1 MAIHIVNLLN
11 FNECA
16 FCEVNIQN
24 TKGYIGVIYGSTSQ
38 DIIEFENFISN
49 FEKILSGTTS
59 NNDLFAIILGDCNP
73 RFSVW

>member
-1 MAIHIVNLLN
+1 MSALFVKSIYKILKVILVSYMGLQAKILLSLKIL
-11 FNECA
+11 FW
-16 FCEVNIQN
+16 
-24 TKGYIGVIYGSTSQ
+24 
-38 DIIEFENFISN
+38 N